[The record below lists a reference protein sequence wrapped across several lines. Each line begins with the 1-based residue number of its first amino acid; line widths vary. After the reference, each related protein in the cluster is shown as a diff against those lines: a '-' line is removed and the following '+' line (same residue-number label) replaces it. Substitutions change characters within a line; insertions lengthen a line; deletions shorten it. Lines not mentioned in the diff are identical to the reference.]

1 MNNSN
6 KFISIVFLMI
16 LFLLVVFL
24 FGIHNKDIT
33 KFYGKDSKYNSMY
46 FKTIEKEFNKNI
58 YDLLIKDSNFIK
70 QIDSVVK
77 YILSRHVYNHI
88 STVIEEHNFNAEKF
102 IKWACVDI
110 NTPFFNIEGDS
121 FFVQRDDIWFPREE
135 VKKYSVS
142 KDENKKRIFILGE
155 SIARLYP
162 EDMLEKELSKYF
174 NNVDVINVGMGSYD
188 SYRIEKISKEMVQF
202 KPDYVVLIIGNNDGS
217 SECYF
222 GMRINSIIE
231 RTFQKNIIKIIENL
245 KDTNIIFYD
254 SPYNEFFSPIDIIE
268 NIKRNC
274 SKERY
279 NKNLWKNS
287 SKYLQLTERI
297 DFLKQ
302 ASEKYNNVYIT
313 NLTDILRDY
322 TGDKLGYNV
331 FFDDSHFENATYL
344 LLSKIITKMIMEKE
358 KGLDVNLDLS
368 KQEYNKALI
377 SDIEKFVDIQNLQK
391 LSRFLSGNYS
401 AIYNKIDTLYKGNK
415 EIFYNEYKIANEE
428 FLKNNTNTN
437 YKILI
442 FYADVLQNN
451 GKIEEAEKILNDL
464 IKLAPNNF
472 EAYLI
477 MGYMEYKNNNFE
489 AADKYFAKVKELN
502 ENSDINVAYLKLL
515 K

>member
-245 KDTNIIFYD
+245 
-254 SPYNEFFSPIDIIE
+254 
-268 NIKRNC
+268 
-274 SKERY
+274 
-279 NKNLWKNS
+279 
-287 SKYLQLTERI
+287 
-297 DFLKQ
+297 
-302 ASEKYNNVYIT
+302 
-313 NLTDILRDY
+313 
-322 TGDKLGYNV
+322 
-331 FFDDSHFENATYL
+331 
-344 LLSKIITKMIMEKE
+344 
-358 KGLDVNLDLS
+358 
-368 KQEYNKALI
+368 
-377 SDIEKFVDIQNLQK
+377 
-391 LSRFLSGNYS
+391 
-401 AIYNKIDTLYKGNK
+401 
-415 EIFYNEYKIANEE
+415 
-428 FLKNNTNTN
+428 
-437 YKILI
+437 
-442 FYADVLQNN
+442 
-451 GKIEEAEKILNDL
+451 
-464 IKLAPNNF
+464 
-472 EAYLI
+472 
-477 MGYMEYKNNNFE
+477 
-489 AADKYFAKVKELN
+489 
-502 ENSDINVAYLKLL
+502 
-515 K
+515 